1 MLWQTCCSI
10 QFSEPLPL
18 PYQESILIPK
28 THVGNEAI
36 IAQYMTACQCV
47 QEFKLD
53 DAKIWFI
60 RMSLSARC
68 NILACG
74 NTQGQVYLWDM
85 LALTE
90 GPQAILR
97 RGNSAKSGK
106 IGRPNINSTVRTCV
120 VYTSRVW
127 KSILGPHCQTLQYTF
142 CGVCVACLKTS
153 MLSQGTACPTC

>member
-1 MLWQTCCSI
+1 MWESPSQAVADVLLKSNQSTVAATLHGV
-10 QFSEPLPL
+10 LP
-18 PYQESILIPK
+18 QPK
-28 THVGNEAI
+28 MHVENEATN
-36 IAQYMTACQCV
+36 AQYMTCWYV

-97 RGNSAKSGK
+97 RGNNAKSSK

-120 VYTSRVW
+120 VLHIMCLEVNLW
-127 KSILGPHCQTLQYTF
+127 ATLSNFAVY
-142 CGVCVACLKTS
+142 
-153 MLSQGTACPTC
+153 MLY